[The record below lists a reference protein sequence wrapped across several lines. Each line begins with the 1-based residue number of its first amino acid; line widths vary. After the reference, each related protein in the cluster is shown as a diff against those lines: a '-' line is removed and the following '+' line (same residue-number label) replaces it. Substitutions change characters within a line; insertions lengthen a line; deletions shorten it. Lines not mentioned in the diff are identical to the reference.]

1 MKLVTELK
9 ENEVIHCKTEE
20 EAVAIC
26 KLMHE
31 AGLMW
36 NSGRSYDTRTN
47 YGENTCYMPEI
58 GKFINFADA
67 IEDGLTIYP
76 ASLFLTPPVSL
87 THTIGEYVA
96 AQHDGKLYLFKGN
109 QSMVLTKDI
118 INHIKQIV

>member
-9 ENEVIHCKTEE
+9 ENEAIHCKTEE

-26 KLMHE
+26 KLMHD
-31 AGLMW
+31 AGLKW
-36 NSGRSYDTRTN
+36 ASGRSYDTRTN
-47 YGENTCYMPEI
+47 YSKDICYIPET
-58 GKFINFADA
+58 GKVINFADA
-67 IEDGLTIYP
+67 IKEGLTINP
-76 ASLFLTPPVSL
+76 ASDFFPSVSI

-109 QSMVLTKDI
+109 QSMVLTQDI

>member
-31 AGLMW
+31 AGLKW
-36 NSGRSYDTRTN
+36 SSGLSYLRTP
-47 YGENTCYMPEI
+47 YYVKDVCYCLKCGTVTCYD
-58 GKFINFADA
+58 GSAYA
-67 IEDGLTIYP
+67 IHP
-76 ASLFLTPPVSL
+76 ASDFFPAIVSL

-118 INHIKQIV
+118 INHIKSM